1 MEDDEVMNTQTNVD
15 TNTSTESVGEG
26 SAQKSNDSNK
36 ELYDRIR
43 FGKDSKES
51 APETKPNETSGM
63 EQKPADGLKD
73 QKKDNEMPRSKAHE
87 RIGELTRKYHSSRS
101 ELDTLRKEFE
111 EYKKNAKPI
120 SRAETSSDE
129 EYIAKLTEQQVNDRL
144 ANENMK
150 RLETEASNAQ
160 TAAWEENIKSQV
172 EDYND
177 FATKYTKYAPVLSQH
192 DAITSEYVMR
202 SNVGPK
208 MLSELF
214 NRLED
219 PNFADAW
226 FNMPTAK
233 KNIVLYE
240 LEKHVARPIAPQIQQ
255 KQSVPKTIVP
265 GSGKVDQSEKTTA
278 EQLYNKIRYGR

>member
-1 MEDDEVMNTQTNVD
+1 MEDEVQN
-15 TNTSTESVGEG
+15 NTSSHGGEVNETTNHEVE
-26 SAQKSNDSNK
+26 QKSDKQLLDSYMKKEKITVANDNPIKS
-36 ELYDRIR
+36 
-43 FGKDSKES
+43 ES
-51 APETKPNETSGM
+51 TPVDKSLSAEG
-63 EQKPADGLKD
+63 QKD
-73 QKKDNEMPRSKAHE
+73 QKKMQGHGKANE
-87 RIGELTRKYHSSRS
+87 RIGELTRKYHSSKS
-101 ELDTLRKEFE
+101 ELETLRKEFE

-160 TAAWEENIKSQV
+160 TAAWEENIRSQV

-192 DAITSEYVMR
+192 DAITSEYVMK

-214 NRLED
+214 TRLED

-240 LEKHVARPIAPQIQQ
+240 LEKHVSRPMQQPTVTKTNAP
-255 KQSVPKTIVP
+255 KPIVP
-265 GSGKVDQSEKTTA
+265 GNGSHGNTPKSDKELLDAYMNRK
-278 EQLYNKIRYGR
+278 R

>member
-1 MEDDEVMNTQTNVD
+1 MEDEVMNTQTNVD
-15 TNTSTESVGEG
+15 ANTSTESVGEG
-26 SAQKSNDSNK
+26 SAQKSNDSNR

-51 APETKPNETSGM
+51 APETKPKETSGM

-192 DAITSEYVMR
+192 DTITSEYVMK

-214 NRLED
+214 TRLED

-240 LEKHVARPIAPQIQQ
+240 LEKHVARPATPQIQQ

-265 GSGKVDQSEKTTA
+265 GSGKVDQSEKTNA
-278 EQLYNKIRYGR
+278 LQLYNKIRYGR

>member
-1 MEDDEVMNTQTNVD
+1 MEDEVMNTQTNVD

-26 SAQKSNDSNK
+26 SAQKSNDSNR

-192 DAITSEYVMR
+192 DTITSEYVMK

-214 NRLED
+214 TRLED

-240 LEKHVARPIAPQIQQ
+240 LEKHVARPATPQIQQ

-265 GSGKVDQSEKTTA
+265 GSGKVDQSEKTNA
-278 EQLYNKIRYGR
+278 LQLYNKIRYGR

>member
-1 MEDDEVMNTQTNVD
+1 MEDEVQN
-15 TNTSTESVGEG
+15 NTSINGGEVNETTNHEVEQKSDKQLLDSYMKKEKITVANDNPSKSESTPVDKSLSAEG
-26 SAQKSNDSNK
+26 S
-36 ELYDRIR
+36 
-43 FGKDSKES
+43 
-51 APETKPNETSGM
+51 
-63 EQKPADGLKD
+63 KD
-73 QKKDNEMPRSKAHE
+73 QKKMHGKANE

-192 DAITSEYVMR
+192 DTITSEYVMK

-214 NRLED
+214 TRLED

-240 LEKHVARPIAPQIQQ
+240 LEKHVARPMQQPTVTKTNAP
-255 KQSVPKTIVP
+255 KPIVP
-265 GSGKVDQSEKTTA
+265 GNGSHGNAPKSDKELLDAYMNRK
-278 EQLYNKIRYGR
+278 R